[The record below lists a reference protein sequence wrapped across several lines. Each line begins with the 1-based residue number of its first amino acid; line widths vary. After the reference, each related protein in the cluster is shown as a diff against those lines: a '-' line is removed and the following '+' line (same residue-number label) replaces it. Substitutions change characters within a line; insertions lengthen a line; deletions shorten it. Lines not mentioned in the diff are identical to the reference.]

1 MVRGMQL
8 QCSNDGGS
16 ALIEMIGTHTHSL
29 LTVCHITHV
38 CDFLVTC

>member
-16 ALIEMIGTHTHSL
+16 TLIEMIGTHTH
-29 LTVCHITHV
+29 TVC
-38 CDFLVTC
+38 